1 MRERERERV
10 VRTMV
15 ARAGPR
21 PRPNAPPKKK
31 KFPLGKKAPH
41 PMIKDSNFYKIKYIY
56 IYIYKGCAFF
66 FITNDVNDTINFT
79 ISLQIVMLL
88 ITKK

>member
-1 MRERERERV
+1 
-10 VRTMV
+10 MV

-66 FITNDVNDTINFT
+66 FITNDVKDTINFT